1 MGANEQGYSS
11 VRRRPRPG
19 LIALI
24 VLAHLAA
31 LYALSRALAPDFT
44 AEVERSVVSAFTVT
58 VTAPQGPPPSEP
70 VSDEGAQGEAGE
82 RATPRPVAAPPPKL
96 PKPQAVPLP
105 RVSSTGSQ
113 SSSGAQSAGH
123 GTGGAGSGGGTGS
136 GASGSGSGGAAATKP
151 VLIRAITDARLFPV
165 PPGGR
170 EARVGQSVIVRLI
183 VSPEGRVS
191 DCRVHRPSAFP
202 ETDAAVCRLA
212 PEHLRFE
219 PARDRDGRPVAAPF
233 YYRQR
238 FFD

>member
-1 MGANEQGYSS
+1 MVSTEQGFTAS
-11 VRRRPRPG
+11 RRRPRPG
-19 LIALI
+19 LVVLI

-58 VTAPQGPPPSEP
+58 VTAPQEPPPSEHA
-70 VSDEGAQGEAGE
+70 SDEGAQGETGE
-82 RATPRPVAAPPPKL
+82 RATPRPVTAPLPKL
-96 PKPQAVPLP
+96 PKPQPVPLP

-113 SSSGAQSAGH
+113 SSSGAQSAGD
-123 GTGGAGSGGGTGS
+123 GTGGAGSGLGTGSGGTGS
-136 GASGSGSGGAAATKP
+136 GSGGGAVTKP

-183 VSPEGRVS
+183 ISPAGRVS
-191 DCRVHRPSAFP
+191 ECRVHRPSAFP

-233 YYRQR
+233 YYQQR